1 MAAIL
6 DPAEYRLVRAVR
18 RFGAGVRRVAA
29 RLLLAPVYAE
39 LAALRERQEELERQV
54 AALRGRAFDQGAM
67 ARRLAALEDA
77 VIELRQPSPQAT
89 DAVVSDPVLPPP
101 KG

>member
-6 DPAEYRLVRAVR
+6 DPAEYRLVRGVR
-18 RFGAGVRRVAA
+18 RLAASVRRVAS
-29 RLLLAPVYAE
+29 RLLLAPIYAE
-39 LAALRERQEELERQV
+39 LAALRLRQEELERQV
-54 AALRGRAFDQGAM
+54 AALRGRAFDQEAT

-77 VIELRQPSPQAT
+77 VIELRQQAPAGSLT
-89 DAVVSDPVLPPP
+89 PPEHALPPP